1 MMDFN
6 RKFNLETRIARIFN
20 TYGPNMD
27 KNDGRVITNFV
38 NQAIKNK
45 NITIY
50 GDGSQSR
57 SFCYISDQISGL
69 IKLMNSSYNK
79 PVNIGNPNEITI
91 KEVALKII
99 ELTKSKSKI
108 IYLPLP
114 KDDPTNRK
122 PDITKANKILN
133 WNPKINLTNG
143 LKETIVFFKK

>member
-1 MMDFN
+1 
-6 RKFNLETRIARIFN
+6 
-20 TYGPNMD
+20 
-27 KNDGRVITNFV
+27 
-38 NQAIKNK
+38 
-45 NITIY
+45 
-50 GDGSQSR
+50 
-57 SFCYISDQISGL
+57 
-69 IKLMNSSYNK
+69 MNSYYNK

-114 KDDPTNRK
+114 KDDATNRK

-143 LKETIVFFKK
+143 LKETIVFF